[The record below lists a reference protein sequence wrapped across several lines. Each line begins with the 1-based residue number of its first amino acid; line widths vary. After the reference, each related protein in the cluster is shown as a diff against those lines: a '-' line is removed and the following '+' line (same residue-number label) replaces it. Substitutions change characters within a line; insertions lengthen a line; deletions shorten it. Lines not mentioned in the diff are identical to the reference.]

1 MRARTRQPVSVAL
14 EVELVRVAAE
24 YVAARYLADPLM
36 SRAEERLRRFVPVL
50 QARLGDR
57 PYRASDRVTVRA
69 LEEAALTD
77 DALLAS
83 YLGGVLAASGP
94 EDDTGAAVIAQIGR
108 LSALQL
114 RLHFVLYRA
123 VQQFDAVDA
132 TQLIDLRD
140 PDELRAAYSL
150 FIPVQ
155 EVNIALGG
163 LTEGPSAIERVSS
176 MMRVLAREGLI
187 ASELEGSG
195 WRVTPGY
202 EIGDPTKLEKMFRSE
217 SSIPGPGLVAGPTP
231 SGIELFLWG
240 IGGDDH
246 DPAALR
252 TIPVALV
259 DQLHPQ
265 VPSCPGAHT
274 LRELAI

>member
-1 MRARTRQPVSVAL
+1 MRARTGQPVSVAL
-14 EVELVRVAAE
+14 ELELVRVAAE
-24 YVAARYLADPLM
+24 YVTARYLADPLM

-114 RLHFVLYRA
+114 RLHFVLFRA
-123 VQQFDAVDA
+123 VRQFDADA

-155 EVNIALGG
+155 EVKIAMG
-163 LTEGPSAIERVSS
+163 LTEGPSANERVSS
-176 MMRVLAREGLI
+176 MMRVLAREGLV
-187 ASELEGSG
+187 ASELEGRG

-202 EIGDPTKLEKMFRSE
+202 EIGDATKLEKMFRSE
-217 SSIPGPGLVAGPTP
+217 SPIPGPGLVAGPTP

-240 IGGDDH
+240 TGGDDH

-259 DQLHPQ
+259 DQLNSQ